1 MDTITEDFNR
11 VADLLDRNAE
21 ADVGIVDFE
30 MLDGFLCAVATA
42 PTPIDRDAWIAEVMP
57 EPPSD
62 PAERD
67 ALLGALQRVYDAV
80 VLRLS
85 TAVDE
90 QEDEDPLLRIYVH
103 GLNPDGTP
111 TEPVDDAANDSEND
125 ADDAES
131 PFALGE
137 LWAIGFTIGTELA
150 DEAWNAATE
159 EWPLYEE
166 VLALT
171 DLLLPDPPEGEFDA
185 PDEGDAQ
192 TGLPEPIDAED
203 DDALPTL
210 GAAERAIAIG
220 ELSEALH
227 ELYALNEQRAA
238 ARQTVRRPG
247 PKVGRND
254 PCPCGSG
261 RKYKLCHGGN

>member
-30 MLDGFLCAVATA
+30 MLDGFFCAIATA
-42 PTPIDRDAWIAEVMP
+42 PEAIQPAAWLAEVMP
-57 EPPSD
+57 EPPAD
-62 PAERD
+62 ADERD
-67 ALLGALQRVYDAV
+67 ALLDALQRVYNTV
-80 VLRLS
+80 VMRLS
-85 TAVDE
+85 TVV
-90 QEDEDPLLRIYVH
+90 EDGDAAEEGEDPLLRIYVH

-111 TEPVDDAANDSEND
+111 TNDVDSGSDEETEADAL
-125 ADDAES
+125 

-150 DEAWNAATE
+150 EAAWNAAAE
-159 EWPLYEE
+159 EWPLVDE
-166 VLALT
+166 VLSLT
-171 DLLLPDPPEGEFDA
+171 DLLLPDPPE
-185 PDEGDAQ
+185 DE
-192 TGLPEPIDAED
+192 L
-203 DDALPTL
+203 DDADLTPADPEATPL
-210 GAAERAIAIG
+210 GPAERTIAIG

-227 ELYALNEQRAA
+227 ELYVLNEQRAQ

-247 PKVGRND
+247 SKVGRND

-261 RKYKLCHGGN
+261 RKYKLCHGAN